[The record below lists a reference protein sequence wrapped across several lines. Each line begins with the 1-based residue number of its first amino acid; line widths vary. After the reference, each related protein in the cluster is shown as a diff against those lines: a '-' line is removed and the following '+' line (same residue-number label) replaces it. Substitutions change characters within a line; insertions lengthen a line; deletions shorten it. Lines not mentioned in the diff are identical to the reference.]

1 MESLIKNKQ
10 MKNLLFL
17 ALFTILGSTACH
29 LDTKTNKVSKK
40 PTDKPKNVLFIA
52 VDDLKPL
59 LGCYDTPLIK
69 TPNIDKLASQ
79 GYVFKNNHCQQ
90 AVCGPS
96 RASILTGKRPD
107 YTKIWNL
114 KTLIR
119 DKNPDIV
126 TMPQYFKQLGY
137 QTAAVGKIFDYRS
150 VDELNDSLS
159 WSYKYDNFKH
169 HTDIGKEY
177 IKSKERV
184 SMEITNVPDSMTAD
198 GEVVRR
204 SVKYL
209 KKFAKEDK
217 PFFMAVGFYKPHLPF
232 VVPQKYWDLYRDEDI
247 KLPPYRKAPV
257 GAPKY
262 ATQPSWELR
271 GGYADIPKDYNVE
284 IPVQKQLDLIHGYY
298 ACVSFIDQQIGRVL
312 DELDKLGLRESTVIV
327 LWGDHGWHLGDHD
340 MFCKHTNYEQATRSP
355 LIFSTF
361 KGKTGSTDSPT
372 EFVDVYPTL
381 CDLSGIK
388 TPQDLDGKSLVP
400 LIDGKVQKIKDYAV
414 SQFPREGNKM
424 GYAFRDER
432 YRYVIWVKNH
442 FNSEKHFDDS
452 LVDAEELYDYNVD
465 PLETKNL
472 ISENKYLKTAS
483 KFRKTAKDFFKKFEK
498 K

>member
-1 MESLIKNKQ
+1 MKKLLLI
-10 MKNLLFL
+10 
-17 ALFTILGSTACH
+17 AVVVSILGNLHC
-29 LDTKTNKVSKK
+29 KIYSKSNNAEI
-40 PTDKPKNVLFIA
+40 DSAAHPKNVLFIA
-52 VDDLKPL
+52 VDDLKPI
-59 LGCYDTPLIK
+59 LGCYGETVVQ

-79 GYVFKNNHCQQ
+79 GFVLKNNHCQQ

-107 YTKIWNL
+107 YTKIWDL

-137 QTAAVGKIFDYRS
+137 QTAAVGKVFDYRS

-159 WSYKYDNFKH
+159 WTYKYDNFKH
-169 HTDIGKEY
+169 HSKIGREY

-184 SMEITNVPDSMTAD
+184 SYEITNVPDSMTAD

-204 SVKYL
+204 STRYL
-209 KKFAKEDK
+209 RKFAKEDK
-217 PFFMAVGFYKPHLPF
+217 PFFLAVGFYKPHLPF
-232 VVPQKYWDLYRDEDI
+232 VVPQKYWDMYNGKVE
-247 KLPPYRKAPV
+247 LPEYRKAPV
-257 GAPKY
+257 GAPEY

-271 GGYADIPKDYNVE
+271 GGYVDIPKDYDVP
-284 IPVQKQLDLIHGYY
+284 IPDSKQLNLIHGYY
-298 ACVSFIDQQIGRVL
+298 ACVSFIDQQIGNVL
-312 DELDKLGLRESTVIV
+312 NELDRLGLRESTVIV

-355 LIFSTF
+355 LIFSTYG
-361 KGKTGSTDSPT
+361 GKTGSSGTPT

-381 CDLSGIK
+381 CDLAGIK
-388 TPQDLDGKSLVP
+388 TPDNLDGKSLVP
-400 LIDGKVQKIKDYAV
+400 LFEGKVDKIKDYAV

-432 YRYVIWVKNH
+432 YRYVIWVKDH
-442 FNSEKHFDDS
+442 FYSEKHFKES
-452 LVDAEELYDYNVD
+452 MIDAEELYDYEID
-465 PLETKNL
+465 PLEKKNL
-472 ISENKYLKTAS
+472 ISENKYLEIAS
-483 KFRKTAKDFFKKFEK
+483 KFRKEAKAFFKKFEK

>member
-1 MESLIKNKQ
+1 MKRLSVFIIISVFGFISCKSTQEKQ
-10 MKNLLFL
+10 K
-17 ALFTILGSTACH
+17 ATSVT
-29 LDTKTNKVSKK
+29 
-40 PTDKPKNVLFIA
+40 KPKNILFIA

-79 GYVFKNNHCQQ
+79 GFVLKNNHCQQ

-107 YTKIWNL
+107 YTKIWDL

-150 VDELNDSLS
+150 VDELNDSIS

-169 HTDIGKEY
+169 HSDIGKEY
-177 IKSKERV
+177 VKSKERV
-184 SMEITNVPDSMTAD
+184 SMEITQVPDSMTAD

-204 SVKYL
+204 STRFL
-209 KKFAKEDK
+209 RKFAKEDK

-232 VVPQKYWDLYRDEDI
+232 VVPQKYWDMYDNNDI

-271 GGYADIPKDYNVE
+271 GGYVDIPKDYKVE
-284 IPVQKQLDLIHGYY
+284 IPEEKQLKLIHGYY
-298 ACVSFIDQQIGRVL
+298 ACVSFIDQQIGKVL
-312 DELDKLGLRESTVIV
+312 DELDRLGLRESTVIV

-361 KGKTGSTDSPT
+361 NGKIGSSNSPT

-381 CDLSGIK
+381 CDLAGVK
-388 TPQDLDGKSLVP
+388 TPDNLDGKSLIP
-400 LIDGKVQKIKDYAV
+400 LFEGKVSKIKDYAV

-424 GYAFRDER
+424 GYAFRNDR
-432 YRYVIWVKNH
+432 YRYVAWVKKNYKAG
-442 FNSEKHFDDS
+442 EKFAPS
-452 LVDAEELYDYNVD
+452 KIVDEELYDYEKD

-472 ISENKYLKTAS
+472 ALDKNYQEIKNKMNKLAI
-483 KFRKTAKDFFKKFEK
+483 DFLSNK
-498 K
+498 